1 VPDYTIDQLKL
12 IEVRPLWR
20 KALLIVPVAA
30 ALFLTW
36 HAVRWCLGKSIAESA
51 RDVETARMALNLAP
65 DDPQAQYTL
74 AVLNNRSFLPAE
86 TAESLRYYEQAAALS
101 PHDFRLWLELGSAR
115 ERAGDVAGAERALRQ
130 AAQLAPNYAIPR
142 WILGNVLLRQEKWDE
157 AFAELRRAGD
167 ADPTLRPQVF
177 NLAWRVYGENVQ
189 AVTAA
194 VGNSGAARAQLAQY
208 LVAQKRV
215 DDAVR
220 LWASLSADE
229 KLAQRATG
237 DGLLKTLFEKH
248 QYHQALNVFKD
259 ISENNAPGVEIGHLV
274 NGGFENEVGPPGTNL
289 FDWQVVQVPQT
300 QMRLDAVVSAGG
312 KRSLRIIFN
321 APSALD
327 FKNVSQFVA
336 VEPGASY
343 RLDFVVRTEDL
354 KGSSTLQ
361 TVVVDAANPNR
372 ILAASDPAPNGS
384 NEWRPVN
391 VQFTAPLGTEG
402 ITIRLARPQCL
413 AAVCPVFGKVWYDD
427 FNLQRVGGS
436 GGGGQ
441 PRAADGNAGQQQ
453 QSVNA
458 R

>member
-1 VPDYTIDQLKL
+1 MSELTADQLKL
-12 IEVRPLWR
+12 ISVRPLLVR
-20 KALLIVPVAA
+20 LLLVVPIALALL
-30 ALFLTW
+30 LTW
-36 HAVRWCLGKSIAESA
+36 YGIRWCLGKSIAESA
-51 RDVETARMALNLAP
+51 SDLETARMALSLAP
-65 DDPQAQYTL
+65 DDPQTQYTL
-74 AVLNNRSFLPAE
+74 AVLNNRSFLPEE
-86 TAESLRYYEQAAALS
+86 TAESLRRYEQAAALS
-101 PHDFRLWLELGSAR
+101 PHDYRLWLELGSAR
-115 ERAGDVAGAERALRQ
+115 EHSGDIGGAERALRQ
-130 AAQLAPNYAIPR
+130 AAQLAPNYSMPR
-142 WILGNVLLRQEKWDE
+142 WLLGNLLLRQGKWDE

-194 VGNSGAARAQLAQY
+194 VGSSGAARAQLAEY

-220 LWASLSADE
+220 LWSSLNPDE
-229 KLAQRATG
+229 KIAQRGTG
-237 DGLLKTLFEKH
+237 EALMKTLFEKH
-248 QYHQALNVFKD
+248 QYHRVLDVYHDITENDPGGPAL
-259 ISENNAPGVEIGHLV
+259 GHLI
-274 NGGFENEVGPPGTNL
+274 NGGFENEVGPPGASL

-327 FKNVSQFVA
+327 FKNVSQFVV

-361 TVVVDAANPNR
+361 AEVVDAANPNR
-372 ILAASDPAPNGS
+372 VLAASSPAPNGS
-384 NEWRPVN
+384 NEWQPVR
-391 VQFTAPLGTEG
+391 VEFTTPAETEG
-402 ITIRLARPQCL
+402 VTIRLARPQCL
-413 AAVCPVFGKVWYDD
+413 AAVCPVFGKIWYDD

-436 GGGGQ
+436 ADKRAGINGGD
-441 PRAADGNAGQQQ
+441 AV
-453 QSVNA
+453 QSANN